1 MIKNKF
7 ISGSIAAIAAA
18 VGITLCGFSAN
29 ATTIDDVAAAAR
41 AKGIPEYVI
50 QAGYNNYNQ
59 NPGSYS
65 SNDFDNAIVCLD
77 LYKDNLDK
85 AIDEYFGVTETEIQT
100 TAAAPTENT
109 STQTTTISPAN
120 EEKIISQAEFI
131 KMTLEEKLA
140 FVNKLSDSEKAKF
153 LNGLSNEERNSILKQ
168 LSTEQKI
175 DILSN
180 FIDAGNSMGLNFQI
194 EDINNDSLSM
204 SIRNENG
211 DLIDVSGIGSTVEDT
226 GYDYRLFAKI
236 AGIIVSA
243 SLLEYLYA
251 ASRYAEI
258 ILLKFTI
265 WSTVASFPIKIISA
279 SSLPVSV
286 SSTA

>member
-41 AKGIPEYVI
+41 ARGIPEYVI

-65 SNDFDNAIVCLD
+65 SDDFDNAIVCLD

-100 TAAAPTENT
+100 TAVAPTEST

-153 LNGLSNEERNSILKQ
+153 LSGLSNEERNSILKQ

-226 GYDYRLFAKI
+226 GYDYRLFAII
-236 AGIIVSA
+236 AGIIISA
-243 SLLEYLYA
+243 SLLGIFVIFRSLSKKDA
-251 ASRYAEI
+251 AEER
-258 ILLKFTI
+258 
-265 WSTVASFPIKIISA
+265 
-279 SSLPVSV
+279 
-286 SSTA
+286 